1 MKIEFSSIG
10 DGTNVQVL
18 LIDRLDAGEPPAE
31 AVIDRVY
38 TADHQGGIHYGEERG
53 VPISARQIFQWVE
66 ESWAKPVIGGR
77 YGHIHPYWAEREAK
91 REAKRAVGGAE

>member
-1 MKIEFSSIG
+1 MKIEFGVIG
-10 DGTNVQVL
+10 NGINVEVL
-18 LIDRLDAGEPPAE
+18 LVEDLGDNEVVADR
-31 AVIDRVY
+31 IY

-77 YGHIHPYWAEREAK
+77 YGHMHPYWAEREAK
-91 REAKRAVGGAE
+91 REAKRAAGGTE

>member
-10 DGTNVQVL
+10 DGANVQVL

-31 AVIDRVY
+31 AVIDHIY
-38 TADHQGGIHYGEERG
+38 TADHQGGIHYGEESG
-53 VPISARQIFQWVE
+53 IPISARQIFQWVE

-77 YGHIHPYWAEREAK
+77 YGSLHPYWAEREAK
-91 REAKRAVGGAE
+91 REAKRAAGGTE